1 MFLQLKKKLAEAI
14 SSAAGVSLEEA
25 EASVELPKGQFG
37 DVATS
42 ICFSLAKREKKS
54 PVALAAEIC
63 AKLKLPPEVAEA
75 KTAGPYINFFLSDGF
90 YEKIVETVEK
100 EGAAFGKGTARG
112 NGSFAM
118 QNCAHSSQKLES
130 GAPGGTGAEGAWKAR
145 EGKTIIEFPSVNPN
159 KPWHIGHLRNALLG
173 DSVARVLS
181 FSGEDVERTD
191 YIDDLGLQVAQS
203 FWGYL
208 NLGKTPA
215 GKLDL
220 WLGGEYVEAAKRFE
234 EDEKVQQEVR
244 ALVKEMEE
252 GEGGNAR
259 ACRQLVEKC
268 VAAQY
273 ETAFKF
279 SIYHDV
285 LIFESDILHTI
296 FNEGMARLKEN
307 PAIVKETEGKNAGCL
322 VAKMASPEF
331 AAMESPDKILVR
343 SDGTATYTG
352 KDVIFQLWKFDL
364 LKSNF
369 AYSGFMMQPN
379 GKLCMKTDRDGKA
392 GKFGKAARVI
402 NVIGMEQAYPQKVIK
417 EILLSM
423 GYQGEAERSVHLSYE
438 HVGLEDSKFS
448 GRQGTWMGYTT
459 DELYEEGVKR
469 AEAKIKPDVEG
480 EERAKISAAVAAAAI
495 RFTMIRTTPEKRIT
509 FRWDDALS
517 LEGDSAPYAIYAH
530 ARAHKISEK
539 GGKGRVG
546 KAFEPA
552 EKELLKK
559 CMLLDFVVSES
570 ARQLRPHIVADYC
583 LDLASLY
590 NKFYNACPIL
600 SCEDGK
606 TREGRLATNH
616 TAKVALANALGAI
629 GIPALERM

>member
-1 MFLQLKKKLAEAI
+1 MFLQLKKKLASAI

-42 ICFSLAKREKKS
+42 ICFSLAKKEKKS
-54 PVALAAEIC
+54 PVLLANEIC
-63 AKLKLPPEVAEA
+63 AKIKLPDWVSEA
-75 KTAGPYINFFLSDGF
+75 KTTGPYINFFLSDGF
-90 YEKIVETVEK
+90 YAALVKEIEKQ
-100 EGAAFGKGTARG
+100 GASFGKGTFRG
-112 NGSFAM
+112 N
-118 QNCAHSSQKLES
+118 
-130 GAPGGTGAEGAWKAR
+130 APGGTGAEGSWKAR
-145 EGKTIIEFPSVNPN
+145 KGKTIIEFPSVNPN

-173 DSVARVLS
+173 DSVARVLA
-181 FSGEDVERTD
+181 FSGETVERTD

-208 NLGKTPA
+208 HLGKKPS

-220 WLGGEYVEAAKRFE
+220 WLGEEYVEAAKKFE
-234 EDEKVQQEVR
+234 EDQNVQAQVR
-244 ALVKEMEE
+244 ELVKEMEE
-252 GEGGNAR
+252 GEGENASE
-259 ACRQLVEKC
+259 CRKLVEKC

-285 LIFESDILHTI
+285 MIFESDILHTI
-296 FNEGMARLKEN
+296 FEEGMARLKEN

-322 VAKMASPEF
+322 VAKMTSPEF

-369 AYSGFMMQPN
+369 HYSEFMEQPN
-379 GKLCMKTDRDGKA
+379 GKKCMMTSRKGKA
-392 GKFGKAARVI
+392 GKFGKALRVI

-423 GYQGEAERSVHLSYE
+423 GYGKEAENSVHLSYE

-448 GRQGTWMGYTT
+448 GRQGTWVGYTT
-459 DELYEEGVKR
+459 DELYDEGVKR

-480 EERAKISAAVAAAAI
+480 DERQKIAATIAAAAI

-539 GGKGRVG
+539 GGKGKAG
-546 KAFEPA
+546 KKFEPA

-559 CMLLDFVVSES
+559 AMLLEFIVSES

-583 LDLASLY
+583 LDLAALY

-600 SCEDGK
+600 SCEDEK
-606 TREGRLATNH
+606 VKDGRLATNYA
-616 TAKVALANALGAI
+616 AKVALANALGAV

>member
-42 ICFSLAKREKKS
+42 ICFSLAKRERKN
-54 PVALAAEIC
+54 PVQLANEIC
-63 AKLKLPPEVAEA
+63 GKLKLPDWVSEA
-75 KTAGPYINFFLSDGF
+75 KTTGPYINFFLSDGF
-90 YEKIVETVEK
+90 YAALVK
-100 EGAAFGKGTARG
+100 EIERQGASFGEGTFRG
-112 NGSFAM
+112 
-118 QNCAHSSQKLES
+118 K
-130 GAPGGTGAEGAWKAR
+130 APGGTGAEGSWKVR
-145 EGKTIIEFPSVNPN
+145 KGKTIIEFPSVNPN

-173 DSVARVLS
+173 DSVARVLA
-181 FSGEDVERTD
+181 FNGENVERTD

-208 NLGKTPA
+208 HLGKKPS

-220 WLGGEYVEAAKRFE
+220 WLGGEYVEAAKKFE
-234 EDEKVQQEVR
+234 EDQNVQAQVR
-244 ALVKEMEE
+244 ELVKEMEE
-252 GEGGNAR
+252 GEGENASE
-259 ACRQLVEKC
+259 CRKLVEKC
-268 VAAQY
+268 VSAQY

-285 LIFESDILHTI
+285 MIFESDILHTI
-296 FNEGMARLKEN
+296 FEEGMARLKEN

-322 VAKMASPEF
+322 VAKMTSPEF

-369 AYSGFMMQPN
+369 HYSEFMEQPN
-379 GKLCMKTDRDGKA
+379 GKKCMMTSHKGKA
-392 GKFGKAARVI
+392 EKFGKASRVI

-423 GYQGEAERSVHLSYE
+423 GYGKEAESSVHLSYE

-448 GRQGTWMGYTT
+448 GRQGTWVGYTT
-459 DELYEEGVKR
+459 DELYDEGVKR

-480 EERAKISAAVAAAAI
+480 EERAKIAATIAAAAI
-495 RFTMIRTTPEKRIT
+495 RFTMIRTTPEKKIT

-539 GGKGRVG
+539 GGKGKAG
-546 KAFEPA
+546 KKFEPA

-559 CMLLDFVVSES
+559 AMLLEFIVSES

-600 SCEDGK
+600 SCEDEK
-606 TREGRLATNH
+606 VKEGRLATNYA
-616 TAKVALANALGAI
+616 AKVALANALGAV

>member
-1 MFLQLKKKLAEAI
+1 MYLSLKRKIAEAVAE
-14 SSAAGVSLEEA
+14 AAGVSLDEA

-42 ICFSLAKREKKS
+42 ICFSLAKRDKKN
-54 PVALAAEIC
+54 PVALASEVC
-63 AKLKLPPEVAEA
+63 AKLQLPPEVSEA
-75 KTAGPYINFFLSDGF
+75 KTAGPYINFFLSDKFFAELAKSVAADG
-90 YEKIVETVEK
+90 K
-100 EGAAFGKGTARG
+100 EYGRGTSRG
-112 NGSFAM
+112 NV
-118 QNCAHSSQKLES
+118 
-130 GAPGGTGAEGAWKAR
+130 PGGTGAEGSWKEKKA
-145 EGKTIIEFPSVNPN
+145 KTIIEFPSVNPN

-173 DSVARVLS
+173 DSVARVLA
-181 FSGEDVERTD
+181 FSGETVERTD

-208 NLGKTPA
+208 HLGKKPS

-234 EDEKVQQEVR
+234 EDDKVKAEVR

-252 GEGGNAR
+252 GKGENAR
-259 ACRQLVEKC
+259 ECRKLVEKC

-285 LIFESDILHTI
+285 MIFESDILHTI
-296 FNEGMARLKEN
+296 FEEGMARLKEN
-307 PAIVKETEGKNAGCL
+307 NAIVKETEGKNAGCL
-322 VAKMASPEF
+322 VAKMTSQEF
-331 AAMESPDKILVR
+331 ASMESPDKILVR

-369 AYSGFMMQPN
+369 SYSEFMEQPN
-379 GKLCMKTDRDGKA
+379 GKSCMMTDRKGKA
-392 GKFGKAARVI
+392 GNFGKALRVI

-423 GYQGEAERSVHLSYE
+423 GYAKEAESSVHLSYE
-438 HVGLEDSKFS
+438 HVWLEDSMSSSAGRTADAEATARKFS
-448 GRQGTWMGYTT
+448 GRQGTWVGYTT
-459 DELYEEGVKR
+459 DELYDEGVKR

-480 EERAKISAAVAAAAI
+480 GERAKIASAIAAAAI
-495 RFTMIRTTPEKRIT
+495 RFTMIRTTPEKKIT

-539 GGKGRVG
+539 GGKGAAG
-546 KAFEPA
+546 KNFEPA

-559 CMLLDFVVSES
+559 VMLLDFAVSES

-583 LDLASLY
+583 LELAALY

-600 SCEDGK
+600 SCEDEK
-606 TREGRLATNH
+606 AKEGRLATNYA
-616 TAKVALANALGAI
+616 AKVALANALGAI

>member
-1 MFLQLKKKLAEAI
+1 MFLKLKKKIAEAVAE
-14 SSAAGVSLEEA
+14 AAGVSLEEA
-25 EASVELPKGQFG
+25 EASVELPRGQFG

-42 ICFSLAKREKKS
+42 ICFSLAKKEKKN
-54 PVALAAEIC
+54 PVALASEVC
-63 AKLKLPPEVAEA
+63 GKLTLPEWVSEA
-75 KTAGPYINFFLSDGF
+75 KTTGPYINFFLSDGF
-90 YEKIVETVEK
+90 YAALVKEIEK
-100 EGAAFGKGTARG
+100 EGASYG
-112 NGSFAM
+112 
-118 QNCAHSSQKLES
+118 
-130 GAPGGTGAEGAWKAR
+130 EGKAR
-145 EGKTIIEFPSVNPN
+145 KGKTIIEFPSVNPN

-173 DSVARVLS
+173 DSVARVLA
-181 FSGEDVERTD
+181 FSGESVERTD

-208 NLGKTPA
+208 NLGKKPS

-220 WLGGEYVEAAKRFE
+220 WLGGEYVEASKRFE

-252 GEGGNAR
+252 GEGENAR
-259 ACRQLVEKC
+259 ECRKLVEKC

-285 LIFESDILHTI
+285 MIFESDILHTI
-296 FNEGMARLKEN
+296 FEEGMARLKEN

-322 VAKMASPEF
+322 VAKMTSPEF
-331 AAMESPDKILVR
+331 ASMESPDKILVR

-369 AYSGFMMQPN
+369 HYSEFMEQPN
-379 GKLCMKTDRDGKA
+379 GEKCMKTDRKGKA

-402 NVIGMEQAYPQKVIK
+402 NVIGMEQTYPQKVIK
-417 EILLSM
+417 EILLSV
-423 GYQGEAERSVHLSYE
+423 GYGKEAEHSVHLSYE

-448 GRQGTWMGYTT
+448 GRQGTWVGYTT
-459 DELYEEGVKR
+459 DDLYEEGVKR
-469 AEAKIKPDVEG
+469 AEAKIKPDVVG
-480 EERAKISAAVAAAAI
+480 EERETIAKAIASAAI

-539 GGKGRVG
+539 GGKGKVS
-546 KAFEPA
+546 KKFEPA

-559 CMLLDFVVSES
+559 AMLLDFVVSES

-600 SCEDGK
+600 SCEDELVK
-606 TREGRLATNH
+606 EGRLATNH
-616 TAKVALANALGAI
+616 AAKVAISNALGAI
-629 GIPALERM
+629 GVIALERM

>member
-1 MFLQLKKKLAEAI
+1 MYMKLRKELAAAI
-14 SSAAGVSLEEA
+14 ARATGVGEDEA

-37 DVATS
+37 DVASS
-42 ICFSLAKREKKS
+42 ICFSLAKKERKNPS
-54 PVALAAEIC
+54 ALAAEV
-63 AKLKLPPEVAEA
+63 AGRLELPEWVSEA
-75 KTAGPYINFFLSDGF
+75 KTAGPYINFFLSDAF
-90 YEKIVETVEK
+90 YAKLAEEVRK
-100 EGAAFGKGTARG
+100 EGTAYGKGTFRG
-112 NGSFAM
+112 
-118 QNCAHSSQKLES
+118 K
-130 GAPGGTGAEGAWKAR
+130 APGGTGAEGSWKAR
-145 EGKTIIEFPSVNPN
+145 KGKTIIEFPSVNPN

-173 DSVARVLS
+173 DSVARVLA
-181 FSGEDVERTD
+181 FSGENIERMD

-208 NLGKTPA
+208 HLGKKPS

-234 EDEKVQQEVR
+234 EDENVQKEVR
-244 ALVKEMEE
+244 ALVREMEE

-259 ACRQLVEKC
+259 ECRKLVEKC

-285 LIFESDILHTI
+285 MIFESDILHTI
-296 FNEGMARLKEN
+296 FEEGMARLREN

-322 VAKMASPEF
+322 VAKMSSPEF
-331 AAMESPDKILVR
+331 ANMESPDKILVR

-369 AYSGFMMQPN
+369 AYSEFMEQPN
-379 GKLCMKTDRDGKA
+379 SKLCMMTDRKGKKA
-392 GKFGKAARVI
+392 EFGKARCVV
-402 NVIGMEQAYPQKVIK
+402 NVIGMEQAYPQKVIR

-423 GYQGEAERSVHLSYE
+423 GYKKEAENSVHLSYE

-448 GRQGTWMGYTT
+448 GRQGTWVGYTT

-469 AEAKIKPDVEG
+469 AEGKIKPDVPG
-480 EERAKISAAVAAAAI
+480 EERAAIARAIAAAAI

-530 ARAHKISEK
+530 ARAHKIFEK
-539 GGKGRVG
+539 GGKGTFRGNAPGGTGAEGSWKVE
-546 KAFEPA
+546 ASFAPA

-559 CMLLDFVVSES
+559 VMLLDFVVSES

-583 LDLASLY
+583 LDLAALY

-600 SCEDGK
+600 SCDDGK
-606 TREGRLATNH
+606 TREGRLATNYA
-616 TAKVALANALGAI
+616 AKVALANALGAI
-629 GIPALERM
+629 GVPALERM

>member
-1 MFLQLKKKLAEAI
+1 MFLQLKKKLADAI
-14 SSAAGVSLEEA
+14 SSAAGVPLEEA

-37 DVATS
+37 DIASS
-42 ICFSLAKREKKS
+42 ICFSLAKQQKKS
-54 PVALAAEIC
+54 PVALATEIC
-63 AKLKLPPEVAEA
+63 AKLELPDWVAEA
-75 KTAGPYINFFLSDGF
+75 KTVGPYINFFLSDGF
-90 YEKIVETVEK
+90 YAALAKEVEK
-100 EGAAFGKGTARG
+100 KGAVFGKG
-112 NGSFAM
+112 
-118 QNCAHSSQKLES
+118 H
-130 GAPGGTGAEGAWKAR
+130 AR

-173 DSVARVLS
+173 DSVARVLA
-181 FSGEDVERTD
+181 FSGENVERTD

-208 NLGKTPA
+208 NLGKKPS

-234 EDEKVQQEVR
+234 EDENVQKEVR

-252 GEGGNAR
+252 GEGENAR
-259 ACRQLVEKC
+259 ACRKLVENC
-268 VAAQY
+268 VSAQY

-279 SIYHDV
+279 SIYHNV
-285 LIFESDILHTI
+285 MIFESDILHTI
-296 FNEGMARLKEN
+296 FEEGMARLKEN
-307 PAIVKETEGKNAGCL
+307 SAIVKETEGKNAGCL
-322 VAKMASPEF
+322 VAKMTSPEF
-331 AAMESPDKILVR
+331 ANMESPDKILVR

-369 AYSGFMMQPN
+369 AYSEFMVQPN
-379 GKLCMKTDRDGKA
+379 GEKCMMTARDGE
-392 GKFGKAARVI
+392 GEKFGKAVRVI
-402 NVIGMEQAYPQKVIK
+402 NVIGMEQAYPQKVIR
-417 EILLSM
+417 EILMNM
-423 GYQGEAERSVHLSYE
+423 GYKKEAENSVHLSYE
-438 HVGLEDSKFS
+438 HVGLEDARFS

-459 DELYEEGVKR
+459 DDLYEEGVKR

-480 EERAKISAAVAAAAI
+480 EERAKIAAAIAAAAI
-495 RFTMIRTTPEKRIT
+495 RFTMIRTTPEKKIT

-539 GGKGRVG
+539 GGKGKIG
-546 KAFEPA
+546 NAFEPA

-559 CMLLDFVVSES
+559 VMLLDFVVSES
-570 ARQLRPHIVADYC
+570 ARHLRPHMMADYC
-583 LDLASLY
+583 LDLAALY

-600 SCEDGK
+600 SCEDEK
-606 TREGRLATNH
+606 VKEGRLATNH
-616 TAKVALANALGAI
+616 VAKVALANALGAV

>member
-54 PVALAAEIC
+54 PVALASEVC
-63 AKLKLPPEVAEA
+63 AKLKLPEWVSDA
-75 KTAGPYINFFLSDGF
+75 KTTGPYINFFLSDGF
-90 YEKIVETVEK
+90 YAKIAETAEK
-100 EGAAFGKGTARG
+100 EGAAFGEGK
-112 NGSFAM
+112 
-118 QNCAHSSQKLES
+118 AH
-130 GAPGGTGAEGAWKAR
+130 G
-145 EGKTIIEFPSVNPN
+145 GKTIIEFPSVNPN

-173 DSVARVLS
+173 DSVARVLA
-181 FSGEDVERTD
+181 FSGETVERTD

-203 FWGYL
+203 FWGFL
-208 NLGKTPA
+208 NLGKTPT

-234 EDEKVQQEVR
+234 EDEGVQKQVR
-244 ALVKEMEE
+244 QLVKEMEE
-252 GEGGNAR
+252 GNGENAR

-285 LIFESDILHTI
+285 MIFESDILHTI
-296 FNEGMARLKEN
+296 FEEGMARLKEN

-322 VAKMASPEF
+322 VAKMTSPEF
-331 AAMESPDKILVR
+331 ASMESPDKILVR

-352 KDVIFQLWKFDL
+352 KDVIFQLWKFNL
-364 LKSNF
+364 LKSSF
-369 AYSGFMMQPN
+369 AYSEFMMQPN
-379 GKLCMKTDRDGKA
+379 GKLCMKTGMGGKA

-417 EILLSM
+417 EIMLSM
-423 GYQGEAERSVHLSYE
+423 GYGNEAEKSVHLSYE
-438 HVGLEDSKFS
+438 HVGLEDGKFS
-448 GRQGTWMGYTT
+448 GRQGTWMGFTT
-459 DELYEEGVKR
+459 DDLYDEGVKR

-480 EERAKISAAVAAAAI
+480 EERARIAAAIASAAI
-495 RFTMIRTTPEKRIT
+495 RFTMIRTTPEKKIT

-539 GGKGRVG
+539 GGKGNVG
-546 KAFEPA
+546 KHFEPA

-606 TREGRLATNH
+606 AREGRLATNH
-616 TAKVALANALGAI
+616 AAKVALANALGAI

>member
-1 MFLQLKKKLAEAI
+1 MFLKLKEKIAEAV
-14 SSAAGVSLEEA
+14 SAAAGVTLEEA

-42 ICFSLAKREKKS
+42 ICFSLAKRDRKN
-54 PVALAAEIC
+54 PAALATEVC
-63 AKLKLPPEVAEA
+63 AKLKLPEWVSEA
-75 KTAGPYINFFLSDGF
+75 KTVGPYINFFLSDGF
-90 YEKIVETVEK
+90 YAKVVETAEK
-100 EGAAFGKGTARG
+100 EGAAFG
-112 NGSFAM
+112 
-118 QNCAHSSQKLES
+118 
-130 GAPGGTGAEGAWKAR
+130 EGKMR
-145 EGKTIIEFPSVNPN
+145 KGKTIIEFPSVNPN

-173 DSVARVLS
+173 DSVARVLE
-181 FSGEDVERTD
+181 FSGEQVERTD

-208 NLGKTPA
+208 HLGKKPS

-234 EDEKVQQEVR
+234 EDEKVKAEVR

-252 GEGGNAR
+252 GEGKNAQEAR
-259 ACRQLVEKC
+259 ALVEKC

-279 SIYHDV
+279 NIYHDV
-285 LIFESDILHTI
+285 MIFESDILHTI
-296 FNEGMARLKEN
+296 FEEGMARLKEN

-331 AAMESPDKILVR
+331 VNMESPDKILVR

-369 AYSGFMMQPN
+369 SYSEFMEQPN
-379 GKLCMKTDRDGKA
+379 GEKCMKTDRKGKKA
-392 GKFGKAARVI
+392 AFGKANRVI
-402 NVIGMEQAYPQKVIK
+402 NVIGMEQAYPQKVIR

-423 GYQGEAERSVHLSYE
+423 GYKKEAENSVHLSYE
-438 HVGLEDSKFS
+438 HVWLEDSMSSSAGQTADATAAARKFS
-448 GRQGTWMGYTT
+448 GRQGTWVGYTT

-480 EERAKISAAVAAAAI
+480 EERAKIAAVIASAAI

-539 GGKGRVG
+539 GGKGKVG
-546 KAFEPA
+546 KSFEPA

-559 CMLLDFVVSES
+559 AMLLDFVVSES

-583 LDLASLY
+583 LDLAALY

-600 SCEDGK
+600 SCEDEK
-606 TREGRLATNH
+606 VKEGRLATNY

>member
-1 MFLQLKKKLAEAI
+1 MFLKLKKKIAEAV
-14 SSAAGVSLEEA
+14 SEASGVSLEEA

-42 ICFSLAKREKKS
+42 ICFSLAKREKKN
-54 PVALAAEIC
+54 PVQLANEVC
-63 AKLKLPPEVAEA
+63 AKLKLPEWVAEA

-90 YEKIVETVEK
+90 YADLIGEIGSKGEEY
-100 EGAAFGKGTARG
+100 GKGTFGG
-112 NGSFAM
+112 N
-118 QNCAHSSQKLES
+118 
-130 GAPGGTGAEGAWKAR
+130 APGGTGAEGSWKAKK
-145 EGKTIIEFPSVNPN
+145 GKTIIEFPSVNPN

-173 DSVARVLS
+173 DSVARVLA
-181 FSGEDVERTD
+181 FSGENVERTD

-208 NLGKTPA
+208 NLGKQPS

-234 EDEKVQQEVR
+234 EDENVQQQVR
-244 ALVKEMEE
+244 ELVKEMEE
-252 GEGGNAR
+252 GEGENAA
-259 ACRQLVEKC
+259 ACRVLVERC

-285 LIFESDILHTI
+285 MIFESDILHTI
-296 FNEGMARLKEN
+296 FEEGMARLKEN

-322 VAKMASPEF
+322 VAKMTSPEF
-331 AAMESPDKILVR
+331 ANMESPDKILVR

-352 KDVIFQLWKFDL
+352 KDVIFQLWKFNL

-369 AYSGFMMQPN
+369 QYSQFMEQPN
-379 GKLCMKTDRDGKA
+379 GKMCMKTTRKGKS
-392 GKFGKAARVI
+392 GKFGKATRVI
-402 NVIGMEQAYPQKVIK
+402 NVIGMEQAYPQKVIR
-417 EILLSM
+417 EILMSM
-423 GYQGEAERSVHLSYE
+423 GYGKEAENSVHLSYE
-438 HVGLEDSKFS
+438 HVGLEEGKFS
-448 GRQGTWMGYTT
+448 GRQGTWVGYTT
-459 DELYEEGVKR
+459 DDLYDEGVKR

-480 EERAKISAAVAAAAI
+480 EERAKIAAAIAAAAI
-495 RFTMIRTTPEKRIT
+495 RFTMIRTTPEKKIT

-539 GGKGRVG
+539 GGNGTEGNAAGRTGADGAG
-546 KAFEPA
+546 KAGKRFEPA

-559 CMLLDFVVSES
+559 AMLLDFVVSES

-600 SCEDGK
+600 SCEDEK
-606 TREGRLATNH
+606 VREGRLATNH
-616 TAKVALANALGAI
+616 VAKVALANALGAI